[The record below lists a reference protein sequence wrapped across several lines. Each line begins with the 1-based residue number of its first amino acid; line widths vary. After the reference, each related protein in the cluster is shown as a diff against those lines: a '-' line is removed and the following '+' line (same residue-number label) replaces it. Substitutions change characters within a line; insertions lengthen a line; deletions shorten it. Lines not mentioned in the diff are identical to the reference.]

1 MEFNK
6 KDFYGI
12 ASKDRKRVQ
21 ITIDQDCNV
30 PDTKPDVEKII
41 QTKGTVQ
48 IQETEMMVD
57 RIRMKGE
64 FKFQGLYGTSDLR
77 TFLESLEYS
86 LPFEEYIHIDGVVPA
101 DYVKVTYTI
110 DDINTVLINTRKL
123 SIRVLIT
130 FVLQVNEEMKEE
142 AITDIYDEGVS
153 TLKKEIQVT
162 DLIVNK
168 KDIARLR
175 EELVLPSN
183 KANIY
188 EILWSQIDIENLQG
202 KLGDHV
208 IEIQGMM
215 HVFLLY
221 LGEDDQMP
229 VQYARWEVPVHTEM
243 ECYECAPGMVGRIG
257 LTLGSQQL
265 EIRPDADG
273 EERMITVDVTI
284 DCDIKIYEDQALSY
298 VDDGY
303 TMRAK
308 LVPEYKM
315 FDFETLIGK
324 NQAIMK
330 AAKNF
335 PLQQEPGKLLQVLTV
350 KGSCS
355 IDDVEI
361 TEQGLK
367 VEGVWMA
374 DVLYLST
381 EDQMPVMSD
390 SYMEPFSFFIEAKGL
405 TGEDDYQLD
414 VRLDQVTGVPTEG
427 NEIEMKVSV
436 VFDFISF
443 RRKKQRVMTD
453 VREEPLDYEA
463 IQKIPGIVGYI
474 VKEGDNLWSIAK
486 QYFTTVDSIRE
497 QNGGVEEV
505 NPGDRL
511 LIVKEMA
518 ES

>member
-1 MEFNK
+1 M
-6 KDFYGI
+6 
-12 ASKDRKRVQ
+12 
-21 ITIDQDCNV
+21 
-30 PDTKPDVEKII
+30 
-41 QTKGTVQ
+41 
-48 IQETEMMVD
+48 
-57 RIRMKGE
+57 
-64 FKFQGLYGTSDLR
+64 
-77 TFLESLEYS
+77 
-86 LPFEEYIHIDGVVPA
+86 
-101 DYVKVTYTI
+101 
-110 DDINTVLINTRKL
+110 
-123 SIRVLIT
+123 
-130 FVLQVNEEMKEE
+130 
-142 AITDIYDEGVS
+142 
-153 TLKKEIQVT
+153 
-162 DLIVNK
+162 
-168 KDIARLR
+168 
-175 EELVLPSN
+175 LPSN

-284 DCDIKIYEDQALSY
+284 DCDIKIYEDQTLSY

>member
-12 ASKDRKRVQ
+12 ASKDRKQVQ

-30 PDTKPDVEKII
+30 PDTKPDVEKMI
-41 QTKGTVQ
+41 QTKGTVL

-64 FKFQGLYGTSDLR
+64 FRFQGLYGTNDPR

-86 LPFEEYIHIDGVVPA
+86 LPFEEYIHMDGVVPA

-110 DDINTVLINTRKL
+110 DDINTVLINSRKL
-123 SIRVLIT
+123 SIRVLLSFI
-130 FVLQVNEEMKEE
+130 LQVNEEMKEE
-142 AITDIYDEGVS
+142 AIVDIYDEGVS

-168 KDIARLR
+168 KDVARLK
-175 EELVLPSN
+175 EELVLPAN
-183 KANIY
+183 KSNIY
-188 EILWSQIDIENLQG
+188 QILWSQVDIENLQG
-202 KLGDHV
+202 KLGDHA
-208 IEIQGMM
+208 IEIQGVM

-221 LGEDDQMP
+221 LGEDEQVP
-229 VQYARWEVPVHTEM
+229 VQYARWEVPIHTET

-257 LTLGSQQL
+257 LTLGSQQM
-265 EIRPDADG
+265 EVRPDADG
-273 EERMITVDVTI
+273 EERLISLDVTLE
-284 DCDIKIYEDQALSY
+284 CDIKIYEDQTLSY

-303 TMRAK
+303 TTRSR
-308 LVPEYKM
+308 LVPEYEM

-330 AAKNF
+330 AVKNF
-335 PLQQEPGKLLQVLTV
+335 PIKQEPGKLLQVLTV

-355 IDDVEI
+355 VDEVEV
-361 TEQGLK
+361 TEEGLK

-374 DVLYLST
+374 DVLFLST

-390 SYMEPFSFFIEAKGL
+390 SYIEPFSFFVEAKGL

-414 VRLDQVTGVPTEG
+414 VRLDQMTGVPTEG
-427 NEIEMKVSV
+427 NEIEIKAAI

-443 RRKKQRVMTD
+443 RKKRQRVMVD
-453 VREEPLDYEA
+453 MKEEPLDYEA
-463 IQKIPGIVGYI
+463 IQKIPGIIGYI
-474 VKEGDNLWSIAK
+474 VKEGDSLWSIAK
-486 QYFTTVDSIRE
+486 NYFTTIESIRE
-497 QNGGVEEV
+497 QNEDIEEV
-505 NPGDRL
+505 SPGDRL
-511 LIVKEMA
+511 LIVKEMGRR
-518 ES
+518 

>member
-284 DCDIKIYEDQALSY
+284 DCDIKIYEDQTLSY

-390 SYMEPFSFFIEAKGL
+390 SYMEPFSFFI
-405 TGEDDYQLD
+405 DDYQLD